1 MLGRMGSGEI
11 TNWAAIFSI
20 EDEETEKINN
30 GKTSDKDNEDITDD
44 LIAAIDRDKAEEGK

>member
-20 EDEETEKINN
+20 EDEDTKKAMD

-44 LIAAIDRDKAEEGK
+44 LIAAIDRDRAEEGN